1 MGKRVDVETFAA
13 SQYAIRN
20 YMHSKIGNDYM
31 HEARVLVSSMGKTKY
46 NSILKVIPR
55 IETNNSSID
64 IIGDA
69 HFERDFYGK
78 YTNEYQT
85 FAFINDKEFIM
96 PSWSFSLSNRSLC
109 SFVIF

>member
-55 IETNNSSID
+55 IETNNSSIN

-69 HFERDFYGK
+69 RFERDFYGK
-78 YTNEYQT
+78 YTTLLIRGEDRWGNPIEIDIT
-85 FAFINDKEFIM
+85 
-96 PSWSFSLSNRSLC
+96 S
-109 SFVIF
+109 V

>member
-20 YMHSKIGNDYM
+20 YMHSKNGNDYM

-46 NSILKVIPR
+46 NSILKVIQR
-55 IETNNSSID
+55 IETNNSSIN

-69 HFERDFYGK
+69 RFERDFYGK

-85 FAFINDKEFIM
+85 FAFINDTLLIRGEDRWGNPIEIDIT
-96 PSWSFSLSNRSLC
+96 S
-109 SFVIF
+109 V

>member
-1 MGKRVDVETFAA
+1 MGKRVDVETFSA

-55 IETNNSSID
+55 IETNNSSIN

-69 HFERDFYGK
+69 RFERDFYGK

-85 FAFINDKEFIM
+85 FAFINDTLLIRGEDRWGNLIEIDIT
-96 PSWSFSLSNRSLC
+96 S
-109 SFVIF
+109 V